1 MKKAVSLLYVCA
13 LAALMS
19 GCSPGRVQGAS
30 TGAGGASVLINAGD
44 AVNDQI
50 IVFQLPVAA
59 ATLNGGSSP
68 KVLSAPTQLEFVE
81 NAASFLPLSL
91 NNVPAGT
98 YSGITLTV
106 ATPTVVI
113 VDPATQVVTPLTVAL
128 ASTTVNVPFNPAI
141 TVSSSPLVIN
151 LDLDLANSVA
161 ISGSSATVTPL
172 FTATTSPVAPAA
184 TQDDTSGEV
193 DNIRGKVTSVTASG
207 FSIQPPNTGQAL
219 AFATNAATQFK
230 DGISSL
236 AQVNAGMIL
245 TVEAISQSDG
255 SLLARTVESETETA
269 AGQALEGT
277 VTASAGAPAT
287 SVSLLAQSAA
297 STNTVAAPAPGNSV
311 SVSITSTTQFSVQSN
326 TISGPLPAFD
336 ASTIGKGQQVVVDSE
351 TQPGSSATA
360 TGDKIKLQE
369 QVVFGTVSALSGGSF
384 SLAVSTT
391 STFFSLT
398 GTSSVA
404 VQTSTATQL
413 NNVTLANG
421 ATVRVRG
428 LLFFNGTSY
437 TMIASR
443 ITP

>member
-1 MKKAVSLLYVCA
+1 MKKAVSLLCVCA
-13 LAALMS
+13 LAALIS
-19 GCSPGRVQGAS
+19 SCSPGRIQGAS
-30 TGAGGASVLINAGD
+30 VGAGSASVLINAGD
-44 AVNDQI
+44 AINDQI
-50 IVFQLPVAA
+50 VVFQLPVAA
-59 ATLNGGSSP
+59 ATLNGGSNP
-68 KVLSAPTQLEFVE
+68 NVLPTPAQLEFVE

-91 NNVPAGT
+91 TNVPAGT
-98 YSGITLTV
+98 YTGITLTV

-141 TVSSSPLVIN
+141 TVATSPLVIN

-161 ISGSSATVTPL
+161 ISGSGATVTPL

-184 TQDDTSGEV
+184 TQDDTSGEI
-193 DNIRGKVTSVTASG
+193 DNIRGKVTSVTGSG
-207 FSIQPPNTGQAL
+207 FTILPPNTGQAL
-219 AFATNAATQFK
+219 AFATNAATQFR
-230 DGISSL
+230 DGITSL
-236 AQVNAGMIL
+236 AQVNTGMIL
-245 TVEAISQSDG
+245 TVEAMSQSDG

-269 AGQALEGT
+269 TGQALEGT

-287 SVSLLAQSAA
+287 SVSLLAQNAI
-297 STNTVAAPAPGNSV
+297 STNTATAPAPGNSL
-311 SVSITSTTQFSVQSN
+311 SVPITSTTQFSVQST
-326 TISGPLPAFD
+326 TISGTLPAFD
-336 ASTIGKGQQVVVDSE
+336 AATIGKGQQVLVDSE
-351 TQPGSSATA
+351 TQSATSTTA

-369 QVVFGTVSALSGGSF
+369 QVLFGRVTAPSAGNF

-398 GTSSVA
+398 GAGSVA

-413 NNVTLANG
+413 NNVTLTDG
-421 ATVRVRG
+421 AIVRVRG

>member
-1 MKKAVSLLYVCA
+1 MKRTASLLCV
-13 LAALMS
+13 LAALLS
-19 GCSPGRVQGAS
+19 GCSPGRIQGAS
-30 TGAGGASVLINAGD
+30 VGAGSASVLINAGD

-50 IVFQLPVAA
+50 MVFQLPVAA
-59 ATLNGGSSP
+59 ATLNGGSNP
-68 KVLSAPTQLEFVE
+68 KVLSAPAQLEFVE
-81 NAASFLPLSL
+81 NAASFLPLSFT
-91 NNVPAGT
+91 NVPAGT
-98 YSGITLTV
+98 YTGITLTV

-113 VDPATQVVTPLTVAL
+113 VDPATKVVTPLTVAL

-141 TVSSSPLVIN
+141 TVASSALVIN

-161 ISGSSATVTPL
+161 ITGSGATVTPL
-172 FTATTSPVAPAA
+172 FTVTTSPVVPAA

-193 DNIRGKVTSVTASG
+193 DNIRGKVTSVTGSG
-207 FSIQPPNTGQAL
+207 FTIQPPNTGQAL

-236 AQVNAGMIL
+236 SQVNAGMIL

-255 SLLARTVESETETA
+255 SLLARKVESETETA
-269 AGQALEGT
+269 TGQALEGT
-277 VTASAGAPAT
+277 VTASVGAPAT
-287 SVSLLAQSAA
+287 SVSLLAQSAV
-297 STNTVAAPAPGNSV
+297 STNTVTAPLPGNSV
-311 SVSITSTTQFSVQSN
+311 SVPITSTTQFSVQSN
-326 TISGPLPAFD
+326 TISGTLPAFD
-336 ASTIGKGQQVVVDSE
+336 ATTIGKGQQVVVDSE
-351 TQPGSSATA
+351 TQPATSTTA

-369 QVVFGTVSALSGGSF
+369 QVLFGTVTALSGGSF
-384 SLAVSTT
+384 TLAVSTT

-398 GTSSVA
+398 GAGSVA

-428 LLFFNGTSY
+428 LLFFNGASY
-437 TMIASR
+437 SMIASR